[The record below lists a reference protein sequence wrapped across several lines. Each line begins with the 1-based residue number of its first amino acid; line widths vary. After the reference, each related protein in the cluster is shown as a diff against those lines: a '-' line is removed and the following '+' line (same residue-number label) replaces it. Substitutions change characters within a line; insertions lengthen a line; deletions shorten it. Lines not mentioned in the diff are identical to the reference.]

1 MTGDFIGN
9 ILVAE
14 DNLITQKLLDSMLSQ
29 WGHCVDIVSNGKE
42 VLEQLDNKFYDLL
55 ILDYQMPIM
64 NGLETLKAIQIDP
77 DEKINSIPVI
87 FMTGEIEIKTVNHLE
102 NSGASCFLRKPIQP
116 EVLSKT
122 LSQLL
127 KNKKKNGRKGSAS
140 TEYLR
145 KITHSN
151 NELMV
156 EIIDVFIEESP
167 KNFRKMKSY
176 FLTEDWQNLKNIVH
190 KIKANYSYVGI
201 NEPKNLLSDLEL
213 DIERMLSTETY
224 LAKIIELEEI
234 TQAAIASLQKKRTVL
249 INKI

>member
-1 MTGDFIGN
+1 MNGNIHGN

-14 DNLITQKLLDSMLSQ
+14 DNPITQKLLDSILSH
-29 WGHCVDIVSNGKE
+29 WGYSTCVVSDGEKA
-42 VLEQLDNKFYDLL
+42 LEQLKDKAYDLL

-64 NGLETLKAIQIDP
+64 NGLETLKAIQNDP
-77 DEKINSIPVI
+77 DAKINSIPVI
-87 FMTGEIEIKTVNHLE
+87 LMTGEIEMKTVNQLE

-122 LSQLL
+122 LYQLL
-127 KNKKKNGRKGSAS
+127 KNKKAKGIKGSAS
-140 TEYLR
+140 TKYLR

-156 EIIDVFIEESP
+156 ELIDVFIDESP

-176 FLTEDWQNLKNIVH
+176 YLMEDWKSLKNIVH
-190 KIKANYSYVGI
+190 KVKANYSYVGI
-201 NEPKNLLSDLEL
+201 EEPRNLLRDLEL

-234 TQAAIASLQKKRTVL
+234 TRAAITSLKKKRSIL
-249 INKI
+249 IEKI